1 MILSII
7 RSTQLPM
14 TSRLCFEMSCQAV
27 LRTAEAFGIQHVW
40 TLEPP
45 PMLIKNTGVCRKI
58 HKGSTNW
65 LSLRTFSRLDE
76 LIKAL
81 KEDGREIWAA
91 DVAKDSEELTAAGPQ
106 LPPKLAL
113 VIGREADGVS
123 PAMLKSCDRKV
134 YLPMHGF
141 TESFNLSVATALLL
155 QRLFDICPAARG
167 DMAETERR
175 QLRLQW
181 FEHLVRSNPSK
192 YKDDPRRA
200 HQSPSSNPRRPLRL
214 PPAVSPPNLSFR
226 PRGSPS
232 PGRGG
237 APLST
242 APLASAAAG
251 GGFRVPSAA
260 RGGGGRRLLW
270 GADSGR
276 RLLLRLLGAG

>member
-1 MILSII
+1 
-7 RSTQLPM
+7 
-14 TSRLCFEMSCQAV
+14 MSCQAV

-45 PMLIKNTGVCRKI
+45 PMLIKNIGVCRKI

-200 HQSPSSNPRRPLRL
+200 HQLRSVAIL
-214 PPAVSPPNLSFR
+214 QSPPPPPLTASRPPPQSVLSFAR
-226 PRGSPS
+226 VSVSGA
-232 PGRGG
+232 GRG
-237 APLST
+237 
-242 APLASAAAG
+242 AAQHRPAG
-251 GGFRVPSAA
+251 FGCRR
-260 RGGGGRRLLW
+260 RGI
-270 GADSGR
+270 
-276 RLLLRLLGAG
+276 